1 MIKSHNGTFTITS
14 GKTGQHRT
22 FRVKTQSAD
31 STFMPG
37 ERIVSMR
44 DPDGI
49 YVGFGFVESDGR
61 VSVWRS
67 RQNTYG
73 KYVNLLQNLTQYDES
88 GLIEL
93 QAATTCRK
101 CNKKLT
107 NPESIKSGIGPYC
120 SKQLTIGD

>member
-1 MIKSHNGTFTITS
+1 MIATHNGVFTITS
-14 GKTGQHRT
+14 KKTGQHRT

-49 YVGFGFVESDGR
+49 YVGFGFVETDGR
-61 VSVWRS
+61 ITVWRS
-67 RQNTYG
+67 RLATYG
-73 KYVNLLQNLTQYDES
+73 KYVSLLENLTQYENG

-101 CNKKLT
+101 CNKQLT
-107 NPESIKSGIGPYC
+107 SPESIRSGIGPYC
-120 SKQLTIGD
+120 AKQAVS

>member
-1 MIKSHNGTFTITS
+1 MIATHNGVFTITS
-14 GKTGQHRT
+14 KKTGQHRT

-61 VSVWRS
+61 VTVWRS
-67 RQNTYG
+67 RQKTYG
-73 KYVNLLQNLTQYDES
+73 KYVKLLENLQAYADS
-88 GLIEL
+88 GMIEL

-101 CNKKLT
+101 CNRQLT
-107 NPESIKSGIGPYC
+107 NPESIESGIGPHC
-120 SKQLTIGD
+120 SKLVEF